1 MSDDVFE
8 RIQRIKDRAEQR
20 LNELAAVTEK
30 FSEESAKM
38 EMELLLA
45 DALAAL
51 RAAAGDC
58 KHERVRIQIN
68 GVRNQIQRA
77 LAG

>member
-1 MSDDVFE
+1 
-8 RIQRIKDRAEQR
+8 
-20 LNELAAVTEK
+20 
-30 FSEESAKM
+30 
-38 EMELLLA
+38 
-45 DALAAL
+45 L